1 LKKELRSESSEEEEE
16 NLESNQPKATLNQ
29 KQKNLVVSEKEKR
42 KTIKMW
48 VMMGILLI
56 GYIPTVLVIQGVNIK

>member
-1 LKKELRSESSEEEEE
+1 LKKELRSESSEEEE

-29 KQKNLVVSEKEKR
+29 KQKNLVVSEKERR

>member
-1 LKKELRSESSEEEEE
+1 MKKELRSESSEEEE

-29 KQKNLVVSEKEKR
+29 KQKNLVVSEKERR